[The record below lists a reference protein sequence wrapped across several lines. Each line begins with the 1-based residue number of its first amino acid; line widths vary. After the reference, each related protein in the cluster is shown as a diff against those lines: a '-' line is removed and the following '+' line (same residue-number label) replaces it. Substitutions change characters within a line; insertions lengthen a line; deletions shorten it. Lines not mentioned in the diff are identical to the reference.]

1 MRRICRIIIIYISKS
16 INTLVVFFVLHKEDM
31 AQENHSIQHDIVKY
45 LENGNYKKIEEIL
58 HQMKENDR
66 RVELESFTP
75 ESDKVS
81 ILHVAVVLGDI
92 CFVQK
97 LIQKGIKLE
106 IQTHYFRPLHLAM
119 FFNQNGM
126 MRLLLKN
133 GANPNIDR

>member
-16 INTLVVFFVLHKEDM
+16 IDELVGFFVVHKEDM

-45 LENGNYKKIEEIL
+45 LENGNYKRIEEIL
-58 HQMKENDR
+58 HQMKEDGR
-66 RVELESFTP
+66 RVELESFSP
-75 ESDKVS
+75 KSDKVS
-81 ILHVAVVLGDI
+81 IFHVAVVLGDI
-92 CFVQK
+92 CVVQK

-106 IQTHYFRPLHLAM
+106 VQTHHFRPLHLAM
-119 FFNQNGM
+119 FFNQNVM